1 MKGRLPMPKRV
12 IMSIVIVAAVMA
24 VVGTFTASANGPSTN
39 AAHPKSLLS
48 SVAGLIGLGDDE
60 AQVPPGILDDGKDL
74 LPQATL
80 SLDQAIKAAQGADS
94 GKLGEVDLEHY
105 KGHLVFNVDIGA
117 HDVKVD
123 AANGKVLSA
132 DADD

>member
-1 MKGRLPMPKRV
+1 MRKRML
-12 IMSIVIVAAVMA
+12 MSIAI
-24 VVGTFTASANGPSTN
+24 VVGLMIAIGRVTASANEPSTN

-48 SVAGLIGLGDDE
+48 SVAGLIGLDDDE
-60 AQVPPGILDDGKDL
+60 AQVPPGTLDDGKDL
-74 LPQATL
+74 LPQATI

-105 KGHLVFNVDIGA
+105 KGHLVFNVDIGD